1 MGPEGLS
8 PGKYIISKKAGN
20 CSFEDWDSPDN
31 SDNVFLTLFKYLAD
45 FRNSAACLS
54 GTSIAPIAEVRKSRV
69 GSRFRRARH

>member
-45 FRNSAACLS
+45 FGNSAA
-54 GTSIAPIAEVRKSRV
+54 
-69 GSRFRRARH
+69 